1 MYYKCMFGEEERAL
15 YPEGQKEKKRGNS
28 KAFKDSSG
36 NIRSIQ
42 KKRIEKNIIAKS
54 STPEVW
60 RVCVNRSCRM

>member
-1 MYYKCMFGEEERAL
+1 MYYKYMFGEEERAL

-42 KKRIEKNIIAKS
+42 KKESKRI
-54 STPEVW
+54 
-60 RVCVNRSCRM
+60 